1 MGESHTRNTGNN
13 KTCNSLFR
21 TILIPNPEVS
31 KLKKKKLKT
40 MMTVQSSKWN
50 NGRHLCGKD

>member
-21 TILIPNPEVS
+21 TSVLIPNPEVS
-31 KLKKKKLKT
+31 KLKKKNLKT
-40 MMTVQSSKWN
+40 MTTVQSSK
-50 NGRHLCGKD
+50 